1 MLKQFIKRILIALR
15 IDLTKN
21 IHYDRLTLR
30 ILDKVLE
37 EDSNCIDIGCHKGEI
52 LDEILKRSPKGF
64 HYGFEPI
71 PVLFNNLKVKFNLPN
86 VRLLDIALSDT
97 QGETTFNYV
106 VNAPAYS
113 GLRKREYAVKE
124 PAIEE
129 IEVRLDMLDAVLPA
143 DYKVDLIK
151 LDVEGAEF
159 NVLKGARQTLMTKK
173 PAVIFEFGLGASD
186 HYGIS
191 PEVFFQYL
199 SDECGYGI
207 FLLDD
212 FLKKKNPLKKAA
224 FVDTYNK
231 NTEYY
236 FIASPL

>member
-1 MLKQFIKRILIALR
+1 MLKQFIKKILIALR

-30 ILDKVLE
+30 ILDAVLK

-52 LDEILKRSPKGF
+52 LDEILKRSPKGI

-71 PVLFNNLKVKFNLPN
+71 PVLFNDLKSKFELPN
-86 VRLLDIALSDT
+86 VRLLDIALSDS

-106 VNAPAYS
+106 LNAPAYS

-124 PAIEE
+124 PDIEE
-129 IEVRLDMLDAVLPA
+129 IDVRLDTLDAVLPP
-143 DYKVDLIK
+143 DYDVNLIK

-159 NVLKGARQTLMTKK
+159 NVLKGARQTLMNKK
-173 PAVIFEFGLGASD
+173 PVVIFEFGLGASD
-186 HYGIS
+186 HYGVS
-191 PEVFFQYL
+191 PEAFFRYL
-199 SDECGYGI
+199 SDECGYGV

-212 FLKKKNPLKKAA
+212 FLKKKSPLNISA
-224 FVDTYNK
+224 FADTYNK
-231 NTEYY
+231 NEEYY